1 MSTATGRPR
10 PGGRTARVRRAVIDA
25 TLAELGE
32 HGVDALTVDAV
43 AARSGVHRAT
53 VHRRWADV
61 GGLLA
66 DTLTDAAEDDWTPPD
81 TGTLAGDLAE
91 LNRQVHA
98 ALVAQPPVTAAVI
111 AAAGRSPR
119 AAAALRAFWD
129 DRYARCAVVVDR
141 AVERGEA
148 APGTDPHTVL
158 VAATAPVFHH
168 FVLLGRPLDLDEVL
182 TYAALAARA
191 VSVPFAPPAPRR
203 V

>member
-1 MSTATGRPR
+1 MSAPGRAR
-10 PGGRTARVRRAVIDA
+10 PGGRTARVRRAVLDA

-32 HGVDALTVDAV
+32 HGPDALTVDAV
-43 AARSGVHRAT
+43 AARAGVHRAT

-61 GGLLA
+61 AGLLA
-66 DTLTDAAEDDWTPPD
+66 DVLTDASEDDWAPPD

-98 ALVAQPPVTAAVI
+98 ALVAQPPVTPAVI

-129 DRYARCAVVVDR
+129 DRYARCAVVVER
-141 AVERGEA
+141 AVARGDA
-148 APGTDPHTVL
+148 APGTDPRTVL

-168 FVLLGRPLDLDEVL
+168 VVLLGEPLGVERALG
-182 TYAALAARA
+182 YAALAARA
-191 VSVPFAPPAPRR
+191 AATGP
-203 V
+203 